1 MSKVTVVTDSACD
14 LPDELA
20 SANGIDV
27 VPLTIRFGDEEFVD
41 RRDLSPDE
49 FWAKC
54 KASKVLPETAAPS
67 PGAFQSAFERAH
79 EGGADAV
86 ICVTIS
92 AELSATNQAANLAAE
107 AVAERIPV
115 RVVDTRA
122 VTLAEGLIALELA
135 EAAAG
140 GATLD
145 GLEAL
150 AGDLVP
156 KAGVMGT
163 LATLEHLIK
172 GGRLTGA
179 KALLGSVLSVKP
191 LVELRDG
198 HVVEAG
204 RQRTRAKAMAACA
217 AAAEAAAPLR
227 RLAVAHGN
235 ADDVD
240 QMVAMLD
247 NIKTEHP
254 VVIANMGSVVGT
266 HGGPG
271 IIGLGWIRE

>member
-1 MSKVTVVTDSACD
+1 MSKVRVVTDSACD

-20 SANGIDV
+20 ASHEIEV

-41 RRDLSPDE
+41 RQDLSPDE

-67 PGAFQSAFERAH
+67 PGAFQQAFERAQSD
-79 EGGADAV
+79 GCDGV
-86 ICVTIS
+86 VCVTIS
-92 AELSATNQAANLAAE
+92 AELSATNQSATLAAE
-107 AVAERIPV
+107 ALHESFPV
-115 RVVDTRA
+115 RVIDTRA

-135 EAAAG
+135 ESATT

-145 GLEAL
+145 GLESL
-150 AGDLVP
+150 ARDLVP

-172 GGRLTGA
+172 GGRVKGA
-179 KALLGSVLSVKP
+179 KALLGSMLSVKP
-191 LVELRDG
+191 LVELKDG

-204 RQRTRAKAMAACA
+204 RQRTRAKAMSACA

-240 QMVAMLD
+240 QMVALLD

-254 VVIANMGSVVGT
+254 VVVANMGSVVGT

-271 IIGLGWIRE
+271 IIGVGWIRE